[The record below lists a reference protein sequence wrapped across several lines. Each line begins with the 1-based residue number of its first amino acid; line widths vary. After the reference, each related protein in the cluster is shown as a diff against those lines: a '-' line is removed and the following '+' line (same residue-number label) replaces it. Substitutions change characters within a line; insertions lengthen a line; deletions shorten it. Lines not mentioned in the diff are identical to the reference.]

1 MGPVEPGVGGVM
13 SFHRFVYLCGWTA
26 VILLTIAGFAAFNA
40 DTTTEATMAARSTP
54 TWGETAGAVS
64 AQGWL
69 AMAGSRSTAA
79 VLVPTQGGSATSSST
94 AASVTTA
101 ALLETGWLDSL
112 AVRGLVE
119 TYFGSGDVNRAVRL
133 AWCVS
138 RFDVDAINP
147 STGAAGLFQVDPVLW
162 QTATAEMGLHASD
175 PFDPATNVAV
185 AAHIV
190 YQGEGWT
197 AWDCI

>member
-1 MGPVEPGVGGVM
+1 MGGVM

-40 DTTTEATMAARSTP
+40 DTVTEATVAARTTP
-54 TWGETAGAVS
+54 VWGETAGAVS

-79 VLVPTQGGSATSSST
+79 VVIKGDGSTTITAISRSSST
-94 AASVTTA
+94 SAAT
-101 ALLETGWLDSL
+101 LETGWLDSL

-119 TYFGSGDVNRAVRL
+119 TYFGSGDINRAVRL

-162 QTATAEMGLHASD
+162 EAATAEMGLSAPD

-185 AAHIV
+185 AAHII
-190 YQGEGWT
+190 YQGDGWT
-197 AWDCI
+197 AWDCL

>member
-1 MGPVEPGVGGVM
+1 M

-40 DTTTEATMAARSTP
+40 DTTTEATVAARSTP
-54 TWGETAGAVS
+54 TWGGTAGAVS

-79 VLVPTQGGSATSSST
+79 VVVPEEEGSTTLSSTPPPATS
-94 AASVTTA
+94 A
-101 ALLETGWLDSL
+101 ALLDTGWLDSL

-138 RFDVDAINP
+138 RFDVDAIHP
-147 STGAAGLFQVDPVLW
+147 STGAAGLFQVDPVVW
-162 QTATAEMGLHASD
+162 QTASAEMGLDSPD

-190 YQGEGWT
+190 YQGDGWT
-197 AWDCI
+197 AWECI

>member
-1 MGPVEPGVGGVM
+1 M

-40 DTTTEATMAARSTP
+40 DTTTEATVAARSTP

-79 VLVPTQGGSATSSST
+79 IVVPEEEGSTTLSSAPPSASTS
-94 AASVTTA
+94 A
-101 ALLETGWLDSL
+101 ALLDTGWLDSL

-147 STGAAGLFQVDPVLW
+147 STGAAGLFQVDPVMW
-162 QTATAEMGLHASD
+162 ETATGEMGLNAPD

-190 YQGEGWT
+190 YQGDGWT
-197 AWDCI
+197 AWDCL

>member
-1 MGPVEPGVGGVM
+1 M

-40 DTTTEATMAARSTP
+40 DTTTEASIAARSTP
-54 TWGETAGAVS
+54 TWGGTAGAVS

-79 VLVPTQGGSATSSST
+79 VVVQDEGSTTLSAAPPSSST
-94 AASVTTA
+94 ITS
-101 ALLETGWLDSL
+101 LLDTGWLDSL

-147 STGAAGLFQVDPVLW
+147 STGAAGLFQVDPIMW
-162 QTATAEMGLHASD
+162 ETATAEMGLNSPD
-175 PFDPATNVAV
+175 PFDPATNVSV

-190 YQGEGWT
+190 YQGDGWT
-197 AWDCI
+197 AWDCL

>member
-1 MGPVEPGVGGVM
+1 M

-40 DTTTEATMAARSTP
+40 ETTTEATIAARITP
-54 TWGETAGAVS
+54 SWGETAGAVS

-69 AMAGSRSTAA
+69 AMGGSRSTAA
-79 VLVPTQGGSATSSST
+79 VVVAGEGSTTLNSAPPSSATS
-94 AASVTTA
+94 AE
-101 ALLETGWLDSL
+101 ALDTGWLDSL

-147 STGAAGLFQVDPVLW
+147 STGAAGLFQVDPTMW
-162 QTATAEMGLHASD
+162 EAAASEMGLGASD
-175 PFDPATNVAV
+175 PFDAATNVAV

-190 YQGEGWT
+190 YQGDGWT
-197 AWDCI
+197 AWDCL

>member
-1 MGPVEPGVGGVM
+1 MGGVM

-26 VILLTIAGFAAFNA
+26 VILLTIAGFAAFNV
-40 DTTTEATMAARSTP
+40 DTNAEAITASRTAP
-54 TWGETAGAVS
+54 AWGGTAGAVS

-79 VLVPTQGGSATSSST
+79 VVAPPEGSPTLSVSGPSSST
-94 AASVTTA
+94 SATTLA
-101 ALLETGWLDSL
+101 TGWLDSL
-112 AVRGLVE
+112 EVRGLVE

-138 RFDVDAINP
+138 RLDVDAINP
-147 STGAAGLFQVDPVLW
+147 STGAAGLFQLDPVMW
-162 QTATAEMGLHASD
+162 ETAITEMGLGPAD

-190 YQGEGWT
+190 YQGDGWT
-197 AWDCI
+197 AWDCL

>member
-1 MGPVEPGVGGVM
+1 M

-40 DTTTEATMAARSTP
+40 DTATEASIAAQSTP
-54 TWGETAGAVS
+54 TWGGTAGAVS

-79 VLVPTQGGSATSSST
+79 IVVQEEGSTTLVPAPPSASTST
-94 AASVTTA
+94 A
-101 ALLETGWLDSL
+101 LLDTGWLDSL

-147 STGAAGLFQVDPVLW
+147 SSGAAGLFQVDPVTW
-162 QTATAEMGLHASD
+162 AAATTEMGLNSPD
-175 PFDPATNVAV
+175 PFDPETNVAV

-190 YQGEGWT
+190 YQGDGWT
-197 AWDCI
+197 AWNCQ

>member
-1 MGPVEPGVGGVM
+1 M

-40 DTTTEATMAARSTP
+40 EPSTEAVAAAGMTP
-54 TWGETAGAVS
+54 QWGQTAGAVS

-79 VLVPTQGGSATSSST
+79 VVASTEEATTPSPTEPSST
-94 AASVTTA
+94 SAAT
-101 ALLETGWLDSL
+101 LNTGWLDSL
-112 AVRGLVE
+112 EVRGLVE

-147 STGAAGLFQVDPVLW
+147 STGAAGLFQVDPIMW
-162 QTATAEMGLHASD
+162 ETAITEMGLSPAD

-190 YQGEGWT
+190 YQGDGWT
-197 AWDCI
+197 AWDCL

>member
-1 MGPVEPGVGGVM
+1 M
-13 SFHRFVYLCGWTA
+13 SFHRFVYLIGWTA

-40 DTTTEATMAARSTP
+40 DTSAEAIDAARTQPS
-54 TWGETAGAVS
+54 WGGTAGAVS

-79 VLVPTQGGSATSSST
+79 MVLPAEGSRTPSMDRTGQGTASSTSATT
-94 AASVTTA
+94 
-101 ALLETGWLDSL
+101 LNTGWLDSL
-112 AVRGLVE
+112 EVRGLVE

-147 STGAAGLFQVDPVLW
+147 STGAAGLFQVDPLTWEAV
-162 QTATAEMGLHASD
+162 TVEMGLAAAD

-190 YQGEGWT
+190 YRGDGWA
-197 AWDCI
+197 AWDCL

>member
-1 MGPVEPGVGGVM
+1 M

-40 DTTTEATMAARSTP
+40 DTTNQASVAARSTP
-54 TWGETAGAVS
+54 TWGGTAGAVS

-79 VLVPTQGGSATSSST
+79 VVVTEPGSPSSSAAAPSSPTST
-94 AASVTTA
+94 A
-101 ALLETGWLDSL
+101 LDTGWLDSL

-147 STGAAGLFQVDPVLW
+147 STGAAGLFQVDPIVW
-162 QTATAEMGLHASD
+162 ETATAEMGLNSPD
-175 PFDPATNVAV
+175 PFDAETNVAV

-190 YQGEGWT
+190 YQGDGWT
-197 AWDCI
+197 AWDCL

>member
-1 MGPVEPGVGGVM
+1 M
-13 SFHRFVYLCGWTA
+13 SFHRFVYLIGWTA
-26 VILLTIAGFAAFNA
+26 VTLLTIAGFAAFNA
-40 DTTTEATMAARSTP
+40 DSSAEAIDAAQTEPS
-54 TWGETAGAVS
+54 WGGTAGAVS

-79 VLVPTQGGSATSSST
+79 VVMRPEGSPASSVSRTAPSTSATM
-94 AASVTTA
+94 
-101 ALLETGWLDSL
+101 LDTGWLDSL
-112 AVRGLVE
+112 EVRGLVE

-147 STGAAGLFQVDPVLW
+147 STGAAGLFQVDPLTW
-162 QTATAEMGLHASD
+162 EAITIEMGLTTAD

-190 YQGEGWT
+190 YRGDGWA
-197 AWDCI
+197 AWDCL

>member
-1 MGPVEPGVGGVM
+1 M

-26 VILLTIAGFAAFNA
+26 VILLTIVGFAAFKA
-40 DTTTEATMAARSTP
+40 DTTTEATVAVRTTP
-54 TWGETAGAVS
+54 SWGKAAGAVS

-79 VLVPTQGGSATSSST
+79 VVVAPEASTTMSAAPAASST
-94 AASVTTA
+94 SGPV
-101 ALLETGWLDSL
+101 LDTGWLDSL

-147 STGAAGLFQVDPVLW
+147 STGAAGLFQVDPILW
-162 QTATAEMGLHASD
+162 ETATAEMGLTSPD

-190 YQGEGWT
+190 YQGDGWT
-197 AWDCI
+197 AWDCL

>member
-1 MGPVEPGVGGVM
+1 M

-26 VILLTIAGFAAFNA
+26 VILLTIVGFAAFNA
-40 DTTTEATMAARSTP
+40 NTTNEAADAASVAP
-54 TWGETAGAVS
+54 AWGGTAGAVS

-69 AMAGSRSTAA
+69 AMAGAHSTAA
-79 VLVPTQGGSATSSST
+79 VVANEGGSTTVSVPASSSLST
-94 AASVTTA
+94 AA
-101 ALLETGWLDSL
+101 ALDTGWLDSL

-147 STGAAGLFQVDPVLW
+147 STGAAGLFQVDPTMWEAAVS
-162 QTATAEMGLHASD
+162 EMGLGASD
-175 PFDPATNVAV
+175 PFDAATNVAV

-190 YQGEGWT
+190 YQGDGWT
-197 AWDCI
+197 AWDCL

>member
-1 MGPVEPGVGGVM
+1 M

-40 DTTTEATMAARSTP
+40 DSTIEATEAAQTTP
-54 TWGETAGAVS
+54 SWGETAGAVS

-79 VLVPTQGGSATSSST
+79 VVVSSEESTTITEVPAASST
-94 AASVTTA
+94 SASM
-101 ALLETGWLDSL
+101 LETGWLDSL

-119 TYFGSGDVNRAVRL
+119 TYYGSGDVNRAVRL

-138 RFDVDAINP
+138 RFDIDAINP
-147 STGAAGLFQVDPVLW
+147 STGAVGLFQVDPILW
-162 QTATAEMGLHASD
+162 ETATAEMGLNSPD
-175 PFDPATNVAV
+175 PFDPTTNVAV

-190 YQGEGWT
+190 YQGDGWT
-197 AWDCI
+197 SWDCL

>member
-1 MGPVEPGVGGVM
+1 M

-40 DTTTEATMAARSTP
+40 DTAIEATAAAATTP
-54 TWGETAGAVS
+54 SWGGTAGAVS

-69 AMAGSRSTAA
+69 AMAGSHTTAA
-79 VLVPTQGGSATSSST
+79 VVVPAEGSTTVGPVPAS
-94 AASVTTA
+94 SVTTSA
-101 ALLETGWLDSL
+101 ALDTGWLDSL

-147 STGAAGLFQVDPVLW
+147 STGAAGLFQVDPLLW
-162 QTATAEMGLHASD
+162 ETATVEMGLGTAD
-175 PFDPATNVAV
+175 PFDPVTNVAV

-197 AWDCI
+197 AWDCL

>member
-1 MGPVEPGVGGVM
+1 M

-40 DTTTEATMAARSTP
+40 ETTTEATVASRSTP

-79 VLVPTQGGSATSSST
+79 IVVAEEGSTTLSSAPPSASTS
-94 AASVTTA
+94 A
-101 ALLETGWLDSL
+101 ALLDTGWLDSL

-147 STGAAGLFQVDPVLW
+147 STGAAGLFQVDPVTW
-162 QTATAEMGLHASD
+162 ETATTEMGLNSPD

-190 YQGEGWT
+190 YQGDGWT
-197 AWDCI
+197 AWDCL

>member
-1 MGPVEPGVGGVM
+1 M

-26 VILLTIAGFAAFNA
+26 VILLTIAGFAAFNV
-40 DTTTEATMAARSTP
+40 DTPTDATVAAGSTP

-79 VLVPTQGGSATSSST
+79 VMVPEEGSTTVSSTPPSATS
-94 AASVTTA
+94 A
-101 ALLETGWLDSL
+101 ALLDTGWLDSL

-147 STGAAGLFQVDPVLW
+147 STGAAGLFQVDPIMW
-162 QTATAEMGLHASD
+162 QAATAEMGLNASD
-175 PFDPATNVAV
+175 PFDPATTVAV

-190 YQGEGWT
+190 YQGDGWT
-197 AWDCI
+197 AWDCL

>member
-1 MGPVEPGVGGVM
+1 M

-40 DTTTEATMAARSTP
+40 DTTTEATVASRSTP

-79 VLVPTQGGSATSSST
+79 IVVAEEGSTTLSSAPPSASTS
-94 AASVTTA
+94 A
-101 ALLETGWLDSL
+101 ALLDTGWLDSL

-147 STGAAGLFQVDPVLW
+147 STGAAGLFQVDPVTW
-162 QTATAEMGLHASD
+162 EIATTEMGLNSPD

-190 YQGEGWT
+190 YQGDGWT
-197 AWDCI
+197 AWDCL

>member
-1 MGPVEPGVGGVM
+1 M

-26 VILLTIAGFAAFNA
+26 VILLTIVGFAAFSA
-40 DTTTEATMAARSTP
+40 DTTTEATLAARTTP
-54 TWGETAGAVS
+54 SWGQTAGAVS

-79 VLVPTQGGSATSSST
+79 VVAPAEGSTTLSAAPPSSST
-94 AASVTTA
+94 SAEV
-101 ALLETGWLDSL
+101 LDTGWLDSL
-112 AVRGLVE
+112 AVRSLVE

-147 STGAAGLFQVDPVLW
+147 STGAAGLFQVDPMMW
-162 QTATAEMGLHASD
+162 ETATTEMGLSFPD
-175 PFDPATNVAV
+175 PFDPDTNVAV

-190 YQGEGWT
+190 YQGDGWT
-197 AWDCI
+197 AWDCL

>member
-1 MGPVEPGVGGVM
+1 M

-40 DTTTEATMAARSTP
+40 DTTIEATAASRTATS
-54 TWGETAGAVS
+54 WGGTAGAVS

-69 AMAGSRSTAA
+69 AMAGSPSTAA
-79 VLVPTQGGSATSSST
+79 MVVPAEGPTTVSPAPASSHST
-94 AASVTTA
+94 AA
-101 ALLETGWLDSL
+101 ALDTGWLDSL

-138 RFDVDAINP
+138 RFDVDAIDP
-147 STGAAGLFQVDPVLW
+147 STGAAGLFQVDPVMW
-162 QTATAEMGLHASD
+162 EAAIVEMGLGSAD

-185 AAHIV
+185 AAHII

-197 AWDCI
+197 AWDCL